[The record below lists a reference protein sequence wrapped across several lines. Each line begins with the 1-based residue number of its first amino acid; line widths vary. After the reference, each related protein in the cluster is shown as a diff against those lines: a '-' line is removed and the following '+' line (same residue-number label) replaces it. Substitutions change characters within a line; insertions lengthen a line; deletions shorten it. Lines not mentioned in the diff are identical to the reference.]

1 MLVELL
7 RPIPPL
13 SSEEPEAIMRLCIRL
28 DAVHDLG
35 LVDDRT
41 FIVRILPLMSGSLL
55 KFWGDSLRVGSDW
68 DECKSRLL
76 MEYFPHFVCERMIR
90 DLIVFNF
97 QGEGQA
103 LRLYIEQVFA
113 AAKFLQY
120 GASEQELI
128 DRVLMN
134 FHPRILSQTAFIDR
148 PRSLKELYQA
158 VALIEEKVVVA
169 QERQRLRSLRTDAPN
184 SRSGA
189 GLVSPRAGFSPGT
202 PLKCWNCNST
212 GHLRRECPRRVV
224 RTGNGQVPGGRQTP
238 RARTLSGL
246 KRITAT
252 PFQPLLWVPLELKVG
267 KVPALIDTGAQF
279 SCVRADVAEFLY
291 HMDEPCSFTQCAVV
305 CALADGQRCHVTD
318 AVNLHAKLLSF
329 SWTHEFKVL
338 NGGPFPAILGIDF
351 LERTQMMVNAASK
364 TFSFG
369 FAPDKIGHFSRCDWE
384 GEDQPF
390 LQGLLEET
398 SGMLGKGPVWP
409 DGTSAQGIIAE
420 FPTLFSSTLG
430 SARVTP
436 YEIELSDMAPVRSPP
451 YRCAPPKLEIFRG
464 IVNELLEQGVVR
476 PSKSPYAS
484 PAFLVP
490 KGGMPSAW

>member
-1 MLVELL
+1 M
-7 RPIPPL
+7 
-13 SSEEPEAIMRLCIRL
+13 
-28 DAVHDLG
+28 
-35 LVDDRT
+35 
-41 FIVRILPLMSGSLL
+41 
-55 KFWGDSLRVGSDW
+55 
-68 DECKSRLL
+68 
-76 MEYFPHFVCERMIR
+76 
-90 DLIVFNF
+90 
-97 QGEGQA
+97 
-103 LRLYIEQVFA
+103 
-113 AAKFLQY
+113 
-120 GASEQELI
+120 
-128 DRVLMN
+128 
-134 FHPRILSQTAFIDR
+134 
-148 PRSLKELYQA
+148 
-158 VALIEEKVVVA
+158 A

-279 SCVRADVAEFLY
+279 SCVRADVAEFLF

-436 YEIELSDMAPVRSPP
+436 YQIELSDMAPVRSPP

-490 KGGMPSAW
+490 RGGMLSAW